1 MSGIIIRAYAYLD
14 PYKGYGDAGTAF
26 YLITTEEELKASL
39 RSKDKPKR
47 GWHDDSIRLITR
59 VNLIE
64 DSSLWKRLKEAG
76 YSYMSHGLDIIEGIP
91 APPPVHR
98 FNRVWELVDI

>member
-1 MSGIIIRAYAYLD
+1 MEEIIIRAYAYSD
-14 PYKGYGDAGTAF
+14 PYRGWGDAGTAF

-39 RSKDKPKR
+39 RSKDKPRR
-47 GWHDDSIRLITR
+47 GWRFKTLSR

-64 DSSLWKRLKEAG
+64 DSSLLKRLKEAG

-91 APPPVHR
+91 APQPVHR
-98 FNRVWELVDI
+98 YEAVS

>member
-1 MSGIIIRAYAYLD
+1 MEEIIIRAYTYSD
-14 PYKGYGDAGTAF
+14 PYKGWGDAGTAF

-39 RSKDKPKR
+39 RSKDKPRR
-47 GWHDDSIRLITR
+47 GWRFKTLSR

-64 DSSLWKRLKEAG
+64 DSSLLKRLKEAG

-98 FNRVWELVDI
+98 YEAVS

>member
-1 MSGIIIRAYAYLD
+1 MEEIIIRAYTYSD
-14 PYKGYGDAGTAF
+14 PYKGWGDAGTAF

-47 GWHDDSIRLITR
+47 GWRFKMLSR

-64 DSSLWKRLKEAG
+64 GSSLWKRLKEAG

-98 FNRVWELVDI
+98 YKAVS

>member
-1 MSGIIIRAYAYLD
+1 MNEIIIRAYTYSD
-14 PYKGYGDAGTAF
+14 PYKGWGDAGTAF

-64 DSSLWKRLKEAG
+64 GSSLWKRLKEAG
-76 YSYMSHGLDIIEGIP
+76 DSYMAHGLDIIEGCP

-98 FNRVWELVDI
+98 YEAVS